1 MITPYKSGMKI
12 SKTELLIYK
21 KYYNVSSMSQA
32 LVCEDETSS
41 GFETPGFPT
50 YLTELPF
57 SASLLSSL
65 DLANSNLLRFR
76 SLLRCGLLQKA
87 LSDFMDGWEALT
99 TCPHSALN
107 ILFHKTYHNGSKV
120 SIYLS
125 VSSKRELHKSR
136 NFQIH
141 Q

>member
-1 MITPYKSGMKI
+1 MKI

-32 LVCEDETSS
+32 LVCEEETS

-50 YLTELPF
+50 YLIELPF

-65 DLANSNLLRFR
+65 DLANSNLLPFR

-87 LSDFMDGWEALT
+87 LSDFMDG
-99 TCPHSALN
+99 
-107 ILFHKTYHNGSKV
+107 
-120 SIYLS
+120 
-125 VSSKRELHKSR
+125 
-136 NFQIH
+136 
-141 Q
+141 